1 MARHRRDSAR
11 LTSAG
16 QRRDIPLPTRQP
28 HPHSDQRPAWH
39 ENSGLDGWGRS
50 RQHARSGDV
59 RADAVQHDVRV
70 QASGG
75 QSIDRRERPA
85 HLEGDAIR
93 PRDDRNRS
101 TPAHELGE
109 PPIQGDRTGGLP
121 LQVAPH
127 RLAPTRV
134 RLVELREV
142 SRNLDRPTP
151 APQIGRQE
159 EHASVINSADSRSTS
174 IRDTTIFRPP
184 RCFAKTFAKDHY
196 RSSRADSA
204 ISFRCSSLVP
214 SPTSSVFASSN
225 NRPTSYSDEKPY
237 PPCI

>member
-1 MARHRRDSAR
+1 MVGGALVNTRE
-11 LTSAG
+11 AG
-16 QRRDIPLPTRQP
+16 MFEPT
-28 HPHSDQRPAWH
+28 
-39 ENSGLDGWGRS
+39 
-50 RQHARSGDV
+50 
-59 RADAVQHDVRV
+59 VQHDVRV

-101 TPAHELGE
+101 TPSHELGE

-151 APQIGRQE
+151 APQFGRQE
-159 EHASVINSADSRSTS
+159 EHASAINSADSRSTS

-184 RCFAKTFAKDHY
+184 SVLRKDF
-196 RSSRADSA
+196 RQGPLPEFESGFGNQLSMQLAGPLADLQCLR
-204 ISFRCSSLVP
+204 F
-214 SPTSSVFASSN
+214 
-225 NRPTSYSDEKPY
+225 EQ
-237 PPCI
+237 